1 MWAKLKQR
9 FADAHPV
16 ARAVA
21 VVFAVAV
28 TLGAV
33 GGLKHLA
40 DRQYDDSL
48 VTQDLSPKAD
58 VVLMSESKAATK

>member
-1 MWAKLKQR
+1 MWARLKQR
-9 FADAHPV
+9 FVDAHPV
-16 ARAVA
+16 ARAIA
-21 VVFAVAV
+21 VVFAVGV

-58 VVLMSESKAATK
+58 VVLMSESKTVKK

>member
-1 MWAKLKQR
+1 MWANLKQR

-58 VVLMSESKAATK
+58 VVLMSEAKPAEK

>member
-9 FADAHPV
+9 FVEAHPV
-16 ARAVA
+16 VRAVS
-21 VVFAVAV
+21 VVLAVAV
-28 TLGAV
+28 TLGAI
-33 GGLKHLA
+33 GTLKHLA

-58 VVLMSESKAATK
+58 VVLMSESKPAKK